1 MSSRI
6 RKHCKKRKSRS
17 HTSCRSKK
25 RRKRSQNPRKY
36 KRSSSTNEIIT
47 PKLFRVTQEHH
58 KNCLRKLFLKHYE
71 PSVINGTLEIN
82 NEWTSD
88 VGKNV
93 LNHLRLHLTWVLKG
107 EVFHW
112 TDEQIGK
119 KTLTMFSKFVKYH
132 QRRLFHTLVLINFIL
147 HEL

>member
-6 RKHCKKRKSRS
+6 REHCKKRKSDS

-25 RRKRSQNPRKY
+25 RRKRSQNRRKC
-36 KRSSSTNEIIT
+36 KGSSSTNEIIT

-58 KNCLRKLFLKHYE
+58 KNCLRKLFLKYYE
-71 PSVINGTLEIN
+71 PSVINGTLEMN

-93 LNHLRLHLTWVLKG
+93 LDHMRLHLTWVLKG

-119 KTLTMFSKFVKYH
+119 KTLTVFPELGKISSSIFVSST
-132 QRRLFHTLVLINFIL
+132 R
-147 HEL
+147 

>member
-6 RKHCKKRKSRS
+6 RKHCKKRKSFSRAS
-17 HTSCRSKK
+17 HRSKK
-25 RRKRSQNPRKY
+25 RMKRSQKSRKS

-58 KNCLRKLFLKHYE
+58 KNCLRKLFLKYYE
-71 PSVINGTLEIN
+71 PSVINGTLEMN

-93 LNHLRLHLTWVLKG
+93 LDHMRLHLTWVLKG

-119 KTLTMFSKFVKYH
+119 KTLTIFPELAKISSNVFVS
-132 QRRLFHTLVLINFIL
+132 HTR
-147 HEL
+147 